1 MRYQPYTQLSFR
13 RFSSLLSLI
22 VLAGLWACSKDPT
35 NFAVEPKDLTPFHTQ
50 YVAKADAP
58 VASDSVSVYIDYS
71 KGMHEGMM
79 ASMDFVKEMLTMVNS
94 PKTVYFKAGT
104 NDVPPRINV
113 TATENIPWNIS
124 NYTQTRSVLD
134 EPVRQITGDN
144 RTGVFITDF
153 ELVKGLQ
160 ELQIVQNGK
169 TFRTSIDISAWA
181 VNEFENWLK
190 QGNAIDVFAQPF
202 TKQNS
207 WVPQSQS
214 QHMYI
219 LVFTPKALIHEP
231 SALVNRL
238 LEKQGGIKHFRF
250 SAEDI
255 ALTNKYK
262 DKANEGGATENAVP
276 NMVQVSFPAFE
287 YYQFNQKD
295 LFKIPEYSEKDIR
308 FVKNLFLANAPV
320 NYPDLQLEAKV
331 YDITSEYQKF
341 YDAANP
347 VEGEKPAKYSY
358 TAPGTT
364 DDVFVLEFD
373 PKKREIGLKL
383 HENFTGVE
391 FRTLYKVD
399 VVVKEAKPQFDNALL
414 SSLKWTDA
422 RGFEVPSLASS
433 LTEALARINLKDRV
447 VYTYYVELVK

>member
-1 MRYQPYTQLSFR
+1 MVRQSSSRSIIHYIASAFLVYGT
-13 RFSSLLSLI
+13 FS
-22 VLAGLWACSKDPT
+22 CSSDPT
-35 NFAVEPKDLTPFHTQ
+35 NFVVESKDLTPFHTQ
-50 YVAKADAP
+50 YVAKSEAP
-58 VASDSVSVYIDYS
+58 VASDSISVYIDYS

-79 ASMDFVKEMLTMVNS
+79 SSMDFIKDLLTIVNS

-104 NDVPPRINV
+104 NDIPPRININ
-113 TATENIPWNIS
+113 ATENIPWNIS
-124 NYTQTRSVLD
+124 NYTETRSVLD
-134 EPVRQITGDN
+134 EPIRQITQDN
-144 RTGVFITDF
+144 RTAVFITDF
-153 ELVKGLQ
+153 ELVKGKQ

-169 TFRTSIDISAWA
+169 TFRTSIDISTWA

-207 WVPQSQS
+207 WVPQTQT
-214 QHMYI
+214 QHIYI

-238 LEKQGGIKHFRF
+238 QEKQGRLKHFRF

-276 NMVQVSFPAFE
+276 DMVQVNFPIFE
-287 YYQFNQKD
+287 YYMFKQKD
-295 LFKIPEYSEKDIR
+295 LFKIPEYSEKDTR
-308 FVKNLFLANAPV
+308 FLKNLFLANAPV

-331 YDITSEYQKF
+331 YDITSEYQNY
-341 YDAANP
+341 YDAVNP
-347 VEGEKPAKYSY
+347 VEGEKPKKYSY
-358 TAPGTT
+358 NAPGAS
-364 DDVFVLEFD
+364 DDIFVLDFD
-373 PKKREIGLKL
+373 TKKKEVGLKL

-399 VVVKEAKPQFDNALL
+399 VSIKEAKPQFDNNLL

-433 LTEALARINLKDRV
+433 LTEALSRINLKDRV
-447 VYTYYVELVK
+447 VYTYYVELEK